1 MEEFFYISTLSK
13 EFYHF
18 LYRFFS
24 LNRSKLK
31 CMYAFIYN
39 NALIYSNIR
48 KYRKKN
54 YYFTTINKFIIT
66 HIDYGRVISI

>member
-39 NALIYSNIR
+39 NALIIFENIE
-48 KYRKKN
+48 KKN

-66 HIDYGRVISI
+66 CIDYGRVISI